1 MGTTMTVALVEDGHV
16 AIGHVGDSRAYLV
29 RGHSLEQ
36 LTEDHSLVAELVR
49 SGKLSPE
56 EAEGHP
62 QRSVITR
69 ALGTDPD
76 VDVDTVSVETRP
88 GDLFLLCS
96 DGLTSMVDD
105 DTILQEIERNRGD
118 LKTAAKA
125 LVRAA
130 NKGGGEDNITVI
142 FFEIAGSASDSTEHT
157 VTLPEV
163 RSDGDEEDTLDEHH
177 GVPVVAPEDGDR
189 RPSESR
195 GAGRRA
201 LFAALALVVLVGG
214 CSFVVWGLWRS
225 HFVGAEADGRVAV
238 YQGVPWNI
246 VGNVRLYRPVY
257 VSNLLAAQL
266 NQAERRKL
274 FDHSLRSDD
283 SARAA
288 VRRYEEQIGAR

>member
-1 MGTTMTVALVEDGHV
+1 M
-16 AIGHVGDSRAYLV
+16 
-29 RGHSLEQ
+29 
-36 LTEDHSLVAELVR
+36 
-49 SGKLSPE
+49 
-56 EAEGHP
+56 
-62 QRSVITR
+62 
-69 ALGTDPD
+69 
-76 VDVDTVSVETRP
+76 
-88 GDLFLLCS
+88 
-96 DGLTSMVDD
+96 
-105 DTILQEIERNRGD
+105 
-118 LKTAAKA
+118 
-125 LVRAA
+125 
-130 NKGGGEDNITVI
+130 
-142 FFEIAGSASDSTEHT
+142 
-157 VTLPEV
+157 
-163 RSDGDEEDTLDEHH
+163 
-177 GVPVVAPEDGDR
+177 APEDGDR

-266 NQAERRKL
+266 NQAERRRL